1 MWVRKLVEFTP
12 KQLVFI
18 DESAANERTAN
29 RKYGW
34 APIGVS
40 PHVYQS
46 IKRSERWSI
55 LPAYTVDGFMNW
67 EIVHGSYDKA
77 LFNAFIQ
84 CKVLPFCS
92 PFPGP
97 RSVLVMD
104 NCRIHHSE
112 VLPTYCVHC

>member
-1 MWVRKLVEFTP
+1 MFV
-12 KQLVFI
+12 
-18 DESAANERTAN
+18 DESAANERTSD

-34 APIGVS
+34 APIGTT
-40 PHVYQS
+40 PHFYES
-46 IKRSERWSI
+46 IKWSKRWSI

-67 EIVHGSYDKA
+67 EIVHGSFDKP
-77 LFNAFIQ
+77 LFNTFVQVKI
-84 CKVLPFCS
+84 LPFCS

-112 VLPTYCVHC
+112 VLATRPLQC